1 MTRTAAHRRYVEPN
15 VGVVNIARCCYIA
28 FMSRSDSGANARK
41 YHHGDLRQALIDA
54 GVAIVTEEQN
64 WNFSLREVAR
74 RAGVSHNA
82 PYNHFAEKRD
92 LLDAVAAVG
101 FDTLRLDMTKAKK
114 GIADAGASMLAIA
127 RAYVA
132 FAAKNPALYRLMFGP
147 ELAGPDGSRPELAET
162 SGAGAKAVLES
173 VVVQGAED
181 GIFAVS
187 SDNGLSI
194 AMAVLSAWSAVHG
207 LSMLIVDG
215 KSDGAIEPKMLVDGV
230 MTHFLE
236 GLRRR

>member
-1 MTRTAAHRRYVEPN
+1 MSKSAKPAA
-15 VGVVNIARCCYIA
+15 
-28 FMSRSDSGANARK
+28 DRK

-54 GVAIVTEEQN
+54 AIAIVAEEQN

-101 FDTLRLDMTKAKK
+101 FDTLRDAMASALADS
-114 GIADAGASMLAIA
+114 ADASEAMLAIA

-132 FAAKNPALYRLMFGP
+132 VAAGNPALYRLMFGP
-147 ELAGPDGSRPELAET
+147 ELAGPDGVRPELAEI
-162 SGAGAKAVLES
+162 SGTGAKAVLRD
-173 VVVQGAED
+173 VVVRGADD
-181 GIFAVS
+181 GLFAAS
-187 SDNGLSI
+187 IDDEQSI
-194 AMAVLSAWSAVHG
+194 AVAVLSAWSAVHG
-207 LSMLIVDG
+207 LSMLVVDG
-215 KSDGAIEPKMLVDGV
+215 KTEATAGSDVLADGV
-230 MTHFLE
+230 MTLVIE

>member
-1 MTRTAAHRRYVEPN
+1 MSNFAKPAAN
-15 VGVVNIARCCYIA
+15 
-28 FMSRSDSGANARK
+28 RK

-54 GVAIVTEEQN
+54 AVAIVAEEQN

-101 FDTLRLDMTKAKK
+101 FDTLRLAMASALE
-114 GIADAGASMLAIA
+114 GAADAGEAMIAIA
-127 RAYVA
+127 RAYVS
-132 FAAKNPALYRLMFGP
+132 FAAGNPALYRLMFGP
-147 ELAGPDGSRPELAET
+147 ELAAPDGVRPELAET
-162 SGAGAKAVLES
+162 SGAGAKAILRD
-173 VVVQGAED
+173 VVVRGADD
-181 GIFAVS
+181 GLFTVS
-187 SDNGLSI
+187 ATEETSI
-194 AMAVLSAWSAVHG
+194 GMAVLAAWSAVHG

-215 KSDGAIEPKMLVDGV
+215 KTEAAAKPDVLVDGL
-230 MTHFLE
+230 MTLVID

>member
-1 MTRTAAHRRYVEPN
+1 MN
-15 VGVVNIARCCYIA
+15 ARSKSA
-28 FMSRSDSGANARK
+28 PSRK

-101 FDTLRLDMTKAKK
+101 FDTLRLDMNAAME
-114 GIADAGASMLAIA
+114 GASDAGTAMLAIG

-132 FAAKNPALYRLMFGP
+132 FAANNPALYRLMFGP
-147 ELAGPDGSRPELAET
+147 ELAGPQGERPELTDT
-162 SGAGAKAVLES
+162 SGAGAKAVLHH
-173 VVVQGAED
+173 VVVRGAEE
-181 GIFAVS
+181 GLFAVS
-187 SDNGLSI
+187 TDNETSV

-207 LSMLIVDG
+207 LSMLIIDN
-215 KSDGAIEPKMLVDGV
+215 KADAGAKPELLVEGV

>member
-1 MTRTAAHRRYVEPN
+1 MAW
-15 VGVVNIARCCYIA
+15 
-28 FMSRSDSGANARK
+28 MSKSESSASARK

-54 GVAIVTEEQN
+54 GVAIVSEEQN

-101 FDTLRLDMTKAKK
+101 FDTLRLDMTKAKEK
-114 GIADAGASMLAIA
+114 ISDAGASMLAIA

-132 FAAKNPALYRLMFGP
+132 FAAQNPALYRLMFGP

-173 VVVQGAED
+173 VVVQGTEE
-181 GIFAVS
+181 GTFAVA
-187 SDNGLSI
+187 SDNELSV

-215 KSDGAIEPKMLVDGV
+215 KSDAAIEPKVLVDGV

>member
-1 MTRTAAHRRYVEPN
+1 MSSPDKSTA
-15 VGVVNIARCCYIA
+15 
-28 FMSRSDSGANARK
+28 SRK
-41 YHHGDLRQALIDA
+41 YHHGDLRQALISA

-101 FDTLRLDMTKAKK
+101 FDTLRLDMRKAME
-114 GIADAGASMLAIA
+114 GATDACVAMIAIA

-132 FAAKNPALYRLMFGP
+132 FAANNPALYRLMFGP
-147 ELAGPDGSRPELAET
+147 ELAGPDGVRPELAEI
-162 SGAGAKAVLES
+162 SGAGAKAVLRDVVIRGADES
-173 VVVQGAED
+173 MFTASADDEM
-181 GIFAVS
+181 
-187 SDNGLSI
+187 SI
-194 AMAVLSAWSAVHG
+194 AISVLSAWSAVHG
-207 LSMLIVDG
+207 LSMLIVDNR
-215 KSDGAIEPKMLVDGV
+215 SDAGANPEVLAQSV

>member
-1 MTRTAAHRRYVEPN
+1 
-15 VGVVNIARCCYIA
+15 
-28 FMSRSDSGANARK
+28 MSKSAKPAVDRK

-54 GVAIVTEEQN
+54 AVAIVAEEQN

-101 FDTLRLDMTKAKK
+101 FDTLRGAMASALAAS
-114 GIADAGASMLAIA
+114 ADTSEAMLAIA

-132 FAAKNPALYRLMFGP
+132 VAADNPALYRLMFGP
-147 ELAGPDGSRPELAET
+147 ELAGPDGVRPELAET
-162 SGAGAKAVLES
+162 AGAGAKAVLRD
-173 VVVQGAED
+173 VVVRGAND
-181 GIFAVS
+181 GLFAAS
-187 SDNGLSI
+187 IDDEQSI
-194 AMAVLSAWSAVHG
+194 AMAVLGAWSAVHG
-207 LSMLIVDG
+207 LSMLVVDG
-215 KSDGAIEPKMLVDGV
+215 KTEAAAGSDVLADGV
-230 MTHFLE
+230 MMLVIE

>member
-1 MTRTAAHRRYVEPN
+1 MSKSSKSTP
-15 VGVVNIARCCYIA
+15 AR
-28 FMSRSDSGANARK
+28 S

-54 GVAIVTEEQN
+54 GVAIVSEEQN
-64 WNFSLREVAR
+64 WGFSLREVAR

-101 FDTLRLDMTKAKK
+101 FDTLQAHMVSALE
-114 GIADAGASMLAIA
+114 GSEDANTQMLALA
-127 RAYVA
+127 RAYVS
-132 FAAKNPALYRLMFGP
+132 FAVGNPALYRLMFGP
-147 ELAGPDGSRPELAET
+147 ELAGDDGVRPELTEA
-162 SGAGAKAVLES
+162 SGAGAKAILRG

-181 GIFAVS
+181 GLFAVS
-187 SDNGLSI
+187 AHDENAI
-194 AMAVLSAWSAVHG
+194 ALAVLSTWSAVHG

-215 KSDGAIEPKMLVDGV
+215 KTGTTVGADILASGILTIV
-230 MTHFLE
+230 LE

>member
-1 MTRTAAHRRYVEPN
+1 MSPSDTTS
-15 VGVVNIARCCYIA
+15 AR
-28 FMSRSDSGANARK
+28 ARK

-54 GVAIVTEEQN
+54 GMTIVSEEQN
-64 WNFSLREVAR
+64 WSFSLREVAR

-101 FDTLRLDMTKAKK
+101 FDTLKLDMRKAME
-114 GIADAGASMLAIA
+114 GTADAGVAMLAIA

-132 FAAKNPALYRLMFGP
+132 FAARNPALYRLMFGP
-147 ELAGPDGSRPELAET
+147 ELVGPDGVRPDLAER
-162 SGAGAKAVLES
+162 SGAGAKAVLRS
-173 VVVQGAED
+173 VVARGAGE
-181 GIFAVS
+181 GSFAVS
-187 SDNGLSI
+187 PDDEASI
-194 AMAVLSAWSAVHG
+194 AMAVLSAWSTVHG

-215 KSDGAIEPKMLVDGV
+215 KSDSAVKPELLVEGV
-230 MTHFLE
+230 MRHFLE

>member
-1 MTRTAAHRRYVEPN
+1 MSSRAKSAA
-15 VGVVNIARCCYIA
+15 
-28 FMSRSDSGANARK
+28 SRK

-101 FDTLRLDMTKAKK
+101 FDTLRVNMSKAMK
-114 GIADAGASMLAIA
+114 GTSDAGVAMLAIA

-147 ELAGPDGSRPELAET
+147 ELAGPDGVRPELAKT
-162 SGAGAKAVLES
+162 SGAGAKAVLRD
-173 VVVQGAED
+173 VVVRGAKE
-181 GIFAVS
+181 GLFAVS
-187 SDNGLSI
+187 ANNEMSI

-207 LSMLIVDG
+207 LSMLIVDK
-215 KSDGAIEPKMLVDGV
+215 KSDATAKPEILVEGV
-230 MTHFLE
+230 LIHFLE
-236 GLRRR
+236 GLRRRRPITDSTRRHANR